1 MIKLCLT
8 SALLGVVAFTAAH
21 AQAPSPA
28 RNSLIDADK
37 SVATAIFQQGIRAG
51 LEPHLSD
58 DVVFLFEGAPL
69 LAGRGRVLQVLGS
82 HPHLARL
89 RVQRMRVFVALSQDG
104 NYGTTTG
111 ASIISRQ
118 GQPPDSAA
126 GFGHYIAV
134 WRRDSDTAPWRI
146 VALVENG
153 LMGDETFQRPA
164 GFETGPVP
172 LLAGT
177 ARQMADADLAF
188 AKMATDSNVGAA
200 FGNYAS
206 PDATTPPG
214 ESDMIVGAA
223 AIRTRMSTPA
233 RMQQVWLWHPVYAGA
248 TAAGDFGFTAG
259 EATIRASRTAT
270 EGYEGKYLT
279 VWQRQTDGTLKFV
292 LDSGNSR

>member
-1 MIKLCLT
+1 MNKPCLVFLVLG
-8 SALLGVVAFTAAH
+8 ALATPSAH

-28 RNSLIDADK
+28 RTSLIEADQA
-37 SVATAIFQQGIRAG
+37 VAAAVFQRGIRAG
-51 LEPHLSD
+51 LEQHLSD

-69 LAGRGRVLQVLGS
+69 FAGKNRVLQVLAAQPS
-82 HPHLARL
+82 LARL
-89 RVQRMRVFVALSQDG
+89 RVQRMRIFVALSRDG

-111 ASIISRQ
+111 ASVISRT
-118 GQPPDSAA
+118 GNPPDSAA
-126 GFGHYIAV
+126 TFGHYVAV
-134 WRRDSDTAPWRI
+134 WQRTSETAPWRI

-153 LMGDETFQRPA
+153 LMGNETFQRPA
-164 GFETGPVP
+164 GFE
-172 LLAGT
+172 AGT
-177 ARQMADADLAF
+177 APAMTGTARPLADADIAF

-248 TAAGDFGFTAG
+248 NAAGDFGFTAG
-259 EATIRASRTAT
+259 DATIRASRTAT
-270 EGYEGKYLT
+270 EAYEGKYLT
-279 VWQRQTDGTLKFV
+279 VWQRQADGTLKFV